1 MAMAWRSS
9 LTPADGVNLVGA
21 EQARSKTKAIL
32 FSFVNLFTFLS
43 KNYFL
48 NICIDVPVMVL
59 AHSFIGSH
67 SYILGTADPVKH
79 LLGAKYSSQRDLS
92 SSPAPGVLECI
103 LLAKFWQRLPKE
115 LFAINKA
122 ELLKIFVI
130 FLDWCC
136 R

>member
-32 FSFVNLFTFLS
+32 FSFVN
-43 KNYFL
+43 L

-115 LFAINKA
+115 LFAISKA